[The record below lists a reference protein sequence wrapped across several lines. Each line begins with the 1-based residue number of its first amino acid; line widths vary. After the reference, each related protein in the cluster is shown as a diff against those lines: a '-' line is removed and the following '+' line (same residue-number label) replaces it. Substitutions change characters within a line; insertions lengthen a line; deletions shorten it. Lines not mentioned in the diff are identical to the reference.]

1 MKNSRVQ
8 IPGPCASLESSLLLS
23 RSPMPHHLDF
33 VLKRNSIRDL
43 DDAVGDVGDTWR
55 RNWMKTPDEKEPRA
69 WEDLTS
75 SESKKPSMIKMRNR

>member
-1 MKNSRVQ
+1 MKNSRAQ

-23 RSPMPHHLDF
+23 QSPMPHHLDF

-55 RNWMKTPDEKEPRA
+55 RNWMETADEKEPRA
-69 WEDLTS
+69 WEDLRS
-75 SESKKPSMIKMRNR
+75 SGSKKPSMLKMRNR